1 MIGAATEGL
10 RLGDLAPELATV
22 RADGTTFQ
30 LTDLDG
36 NPVRLADLEGRAV
49 WINFWASWCPPCQAE
64 TPVLRALDRAYRDRG
79 LSIVE
84 ISVQETNAAD
94 LAADARRYSLGYTVA
109 ADLDGD
115 IFRHYR
121 VYVLPTQFFIR
132 PDGRIASLIL
142 GPLDEA
148 AATAQLEAI
157 LP

>member
-1 MIGAATEGL
+1 M
-10 RLGDLAPELATV
+10 
-22 RADGTTFQ
+22 
-30 LTDLDG
+30 
-36 NPVRLADLEGRAV
+36 
-49 WINFWASWCPPCQAE
+49 
-64 TPVLRALDRAYRDRG
+64 LRALDRAYRDRG
-79 LSIVE
+79 LSIVG

-94 LAADARRYSLGYTVA
+94 VAAYVDRYSLGYTVA

-148 AATAQLEAI
+148 AATAQIEAI